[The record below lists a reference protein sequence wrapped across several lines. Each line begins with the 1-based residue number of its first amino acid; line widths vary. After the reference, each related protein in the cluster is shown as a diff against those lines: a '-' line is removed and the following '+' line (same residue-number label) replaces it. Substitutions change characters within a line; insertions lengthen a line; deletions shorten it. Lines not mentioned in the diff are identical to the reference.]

1 LRLPRSR
8 SLGSEMPSQHVPAVT
23 ATSDGGPEKPLV
35 VALLG
40 NPNTGKSTLFTALA
54 GIPTRVGNYP
64 GVTVEEKRGRFS
76 HAGKPIEL
84 IDLPGIYS
92 LVARSPDEQVAMAV
106 LEGRQEGSPP
116 IDCIVVLADATSLE
130 RNCYLVSQA
139 LSLKLPVVVAL
150 TLIDLAA
157 DRGIT
162 IDHAE
167 LAARLGCPVLPIV
180 APQGK
185 GLDELADAVAKATHC
200 PPPPAPAV
208 KPEEIE
214 NAHGHSPAALEA
226 MARYRWIEQLLDGVV
241 SRSVQ
246 AGGSLEERID
256 AVLTHRVAGTVVFV
270 AVMLT
275 VFSSIFWAAAPIM
288 DLFSGAID
296 AIAGILDER
305 LPEGAIRSLLVD
317 GVVAGV
323 GGVVVFLPQIA
334 LLFLFVAVLEGCGY
348 LARAAYLMDRLLVGV
363 GLSGRSF
370 IPLLSSFACAIP
382 GIMATRTIENRRD
395 RLITILVAPLMSCS
409 ARLPVYVL
417 LTAAFVP
424 NTAVAGIPWL
434 RLPAV
439 VLASMYALG
448 VVVAAAVAAILSQTI
463 FRGPPQPF
471 VMELP
476 GWRWPQPMVVLER
489 VREACWSFLSNA
501 GTLIVGV
508 SIVVWALASY
518 PYNNEA
524 INAEVTR
531 EKVAITELI
540 ELLAAADDEAS
551 RERLAELTEERA
563 LLETEEGLEAAR
575 RGAASR
581 QSFLGMAG
589 RLIEPV
595 VRPLGWDWRIGC
607 AAIASFP
614 AREVVLGTLGVIY
627 NLGEVDPGEEEGSNM
642 LIRRLRAATWD
653 GSQRPVFT
661 LPVALSIMVFFALCA
676 QCASTLVVIGK
687 ETGSWIWPVVTFS
700 YMTGL
705 AWIGALLTYQLGT
718 MLL

>member
-1 LRLPRSR
+1 
-8 SLGSEMPSQHVPAVT
+8 MPSEQLHPAKP
-23 ATSDGGPEKPLV
+23 ADGVGQNRPLV

-64 GVTVEEKRGRFS
+64 GVTVEEKRGRFD
-76 HAGKPIEL
+76 HAGQRIVL
-84 IDLPGIYS
+84 IDLPGVYS
-92 LVARSPDEQVAMAV
+92 LVARSPDEEVAMAV
-106 LEGRQEGSPP
+106 LEGRQKGSPRV
-116 IDCIVVLADATSLE
+116 DCVVVLADATSLE

-139 LSLKLPVVVAL
+139 LAIGIPVVVAL
-150 TLIDLAA
+150 TLTDVAA
-157 DRGIT
+157 DRGIQ
-162 IDHAE
+162 IDHVK
-167 LAARLGCPVLPIV
+167 LAARLGCPVVPIV
-180 APQGK
+180 APQRE
-185 GLDELADAVAKATHC
+185 GLDRLAEEITNAAIQ
-200 PPPPAPAV
+200 PPPTAPAIQ
-208 KPEEIE
+208 PSQISEPD
-214 NAHGHSPAALEA
+214 GHSPAALEA
-226 MARYRWIEQLLDGVV
+226 MARYRWIEQTLDGVV
-241 SRSVQ
+241 TRSPLSRW
-246 AGGSLEERID
+246 SLEEQID
-256 AVLTHRVAGTVVFV
+256 AVLTHRVTGTTVFV
-270 AVMLT
+270 AVMLA

-288 DLFSGAID
+288 DLFSGAVD
-296 AIAGILDER
+296 TLAGFLADR

-334 LLFLFVAVLEGCGY
+334 MLFLFVAVLEGCGY

-395 RLITILVAPLMSCS
+395 RLLTILVAPLMSCS

-424 NTAVAGIPWL
+424 DTPVAGLSWL

-439 VLASMYALG
+439 VLVSMYALG
-448 VVVAAAVAAILSQTI
+448 VVVAAAVAAILSRTI

-476 GWRWPQPMVVLER
+476 GWRWPQPLVVLER
-489 VREACWSFLSNA
+489 VREACWSFLANA
-501 GTLIVGV
+501 GTLIVAV

-518 PYNNEA
+518 PYNAER
-524 INAEVTR
+524 IEAEVDR
-531 EKVAITELI
+531 QKVLLAERIDALPAADDAGAEDLRSELI
-540 ELLAAADDEAS
+540 E
-551 RERLAELTEERA
+551 ELA
-563 LLETEEGLEAAR
+563 LLETEEGVEAAR

-581 QSFLGMAG
+581 QSFLGRAG

-653 GSQRPVFT
+653 GSNRPVFT

-687 ETGSWIWPVVTFS
+687 ETGSWVWPLVTFS
-700 YMTGL
+700 YMTAL
-705 AWIGALLTYQLGT
+705 AWIGGMLTYQLG
-718 MLL
+718 MMVLSR

>member
-1 LRLPRSR
+1 
-8 SLGSEMPSQHVPAVT
+8 MVSQHGEPT
-23 ATSDGGPEKPLV
+23 DTRGDGGQHAPLV

-54 GIPTRVGNYP
+54 GIPTRIGNYP

-76 HAGKPIEL
+76 HAGRQIEL

-92 LVARSPDEQVAMAV
+92 LVPRSPDEQVAMAV
-106 LEGRQEGSPP
+106 LEGRQEGSPAV
-116 IDCIVVLADATSLE
+116 DCVVVLADATSLE

-139 LSLKLPVVVAL
+139 LALGLPVVVAL
-150 TLIDLAA
+150 TLTDLAA

-162 IDHAE
+162 VDHAE
-167 LAARLGCPVLPIV
+167 LAARLGCPVIPVV
-180 APQGK
+180 APQRV
-185 GLDELADAVAKATHC
+185 GLDTLADAIADAKNR
-200 PPPPAPAV
+200 PAPASPDV
-208 KPEEIE
+208 HAEAITDTD
-214 NAHGHSPAALEA
+214 GHSPAAVEA
-226 MARYRWIEQLLDGVV
+226 MARYRWIEQLLEGVIT
-241 SRSVQ
+241 RATP
-246 AGGSLEERID
+246 AGWSIEERID
-256 AVLTHRVAGTVVFV
+256 AVLTHRVAGTLAFV
-270 AVMLT
+270 AVMLA
-275 VFSSIFWAAAPIM
+275 VFSSIFWAATPIM
-288 DLFSGAID
+288 DLFSGGID
-296 AIAGILDER
+296 AVAAFLDER
-305 LPEGAIRSLLVD
+305 LPAGAIRSLVVD
-317 GVVAGV
+317 GIVAGV

-334 LLFLFVAVLEGCGY
+334 MLFLFVAILEGCGY

-395 RLITILVAPLMSCS
+395 RLLTILVAPLMSCS

-424 NTAVAGIPWL
+424 NTPVAGISWL
-434 RLPAV
+434 PLPAV

-448 VVVAAAVAAILSQTI
+448 VVVAAVVAAVLSRTV
-463 FRGPPQPF
+463 FHGPPQPF

-476 GWRWPQPMVVLER
+476 GWRWPQPLVVLER
-489 VREACWSFLSNA
+489 VREACWSFLSSA
-501 GTLIVGV
+501 GTLIVAV

-518 PYNNEA
+518 PYSEEA
-524 INAEVTR
+524 IDAEVDR
-531 EKVAITELI
+531 EKAVIAERL
-540 ELLAAADDEAS
+540 EALAAADDDAS
-551 RERLAELTEERA
+551 RDRRDELADELA
-563 LLETEEGLEAAR
+563 LLDTEEGLEAAR

-581 QSFLGMAG
+581 QSFLGRAG

-627 NLGEVDPGEEEGSNM
+627 NLGEIDPGEDEGSNM

-653 GSQRPVFT
+653 DTGQPVFT

-687 ETGSWIWPVVTFS
+687 ETGSWVWPVVTFT
-700 YMTGL
+700 YMTVL
-705 AWIGALLTYQLGT
+705 AWLGALLTYQAGT
-718 MLL
+718 WLL